1 MNSWKQ
7 SWCIV
12 VFLYDNILH
21 HLYHMPTKN
30 CKREKIKQKNSIT
43 TARLKKQMYQGVTQI
58 EWSNWLPLTHDKC
71 LNKTLGSM
79 SLLWGSRYYNFS
91 FHSSRLWISNSNV
104 CIRDLCGPHSRC
116 QNHEELYNDFI
127 NNHTI
132 QQIMSQLNWDQKR
145 GIQYFHFFTSTL
157 WCIGARGLGALSLTS
172 MTKWQK
178 HVQCFTL
185 TQSKHTV
192 NENVNYIYASRL
204 NCPLGPPLVSFGL
217 YNFDLNYFYSQL
229 SKVGPLS
236 FINFLLPN
244 TLKF

>member
-79 SLLWGSRYYNFS
+79 SLLRGSRYYNFS

-104 CIRDLCGPHSRC
+104 CIRNLCGSHSRC
-116 QNHEELYNDFI
+116 QNHEELYNNFI
-127 NNHTI
+127 NNHP
-132 QQIMSQLNWDQKR
+132 SNKLCSNW
-145 GIQYFHFFTSTL
+145 IE
-157 WCIGARGLGALSLTS
+157 IGKEGNNIFIVFLLIPCGVLGALSLTS
-172 MTKWQK
+172 MTKWEK

-192 NENVNYIYASRL
+192 NDDINYI
-204 NCPLGPPLVSFGL
+204 
-217 YNFDLNYFYSQL
+217 
-229 SKVGPLS
+229 
-236 FINFLLPN
+236 
-244 TLKF
+244 